1 MTADVVV
8 VGGGPAGLTAALF
21 SARQGCKTLVVTEDI
36 GGQAAT
42 TGLVE
47 NYPGVTTSDG
57 LELLT
62 TFQQQAE
69 TAGAKVMID
78 SVTMINHESD
88 HFRITTSA
96 EDISAT
102 AIIMAHGLSR
112 KKLHVPG
119 EDAFL
124 HRGVYTF
131 PAQESLLVKGK
142 NVAVIGG
149 GNSALDT
156 ALLLARLC
164 PQVTLLTTHSE
175 FRGERMLIESVLAT
189 RNISRIT
196 SAETKAILGDTHVT
210 GVQYMKDGS
219 NQTIDVDGVFVH
231 IGFTV
236 DSTLMKGLSERDSK
250 QQIIVNPED
259 MSTSLPG
266 LFAAGDITDTNY
278 KQIVISAGAGAKAGM
293 SAAAYCAQ
301 LKGLPSNGRVDWGI
315 TVPFH
320 HQTT

>member
-21 SARQGCKTLVVTEDI
+21 SARQGCKTIVITEDI

-47 NYPGVTTSDG
+47 NYPGVVTSDG

-62 TFQQQAE
+62 TFQKQAE
-69 TAGAKVMID
+69 TAGVQVMIN
-78 SVTMINHESD
+78 SVTKIEHEAEQ
-88 HFRITTSA
+88 FRITTST
-96 EDISAT
+96 EILSAT
-102 AIIMAHGLSR
+102 AVIIAHGLSR

-119 EDAFL
+119 EDVFL

-142 NVAVIGG
+142 NVAVVGG

-164 PQVTLLTTHSE
+164 PQVTLITNHGE
-175 FRGERMLIESVLAT
+175 FRGERVLIERALAT
-189 RNISRIT
+189 PNISRIT
-196 SAETKAILGDTHVT
+196 SAETTAILGDTHVT
-210 GVQYMKDGS
+210 GLQYKKDGS
-219 NQTIDVDGVFVH
+219 EQTLDVSGVFVH

-236 DSTLMKGLSERDSK
+236 DSTLVDELTERDSK

-266 LFAAGDITDTNY
+266 FFAAGDISDTDY

-301 LKGLPSNGRVDWGI
+301 LKGLPSRGSVDWGI

-320 HQTT
+320 HQVS